1 MIKASKSYGIKL
13 SIQFGLKRVSVHTK
27 VIGLRILI
35 DYFLYPTNNYNRTQ
49 RRSTIVPSEWVGGL
63 PNGQGTMLPSSW
75 VQDDPTAGYKTHEKR
90 HQKDVIMNIMFN
102 LNSDS
107 QC

>member
-49 RRSTIVPSEWVGGL
+49 RRSTIVPSEWVG
-63 PNGQGTMLPSSW
+63 
-75 VQDDPTAGYKTHEKR
+75 VYPTGRVRCYPAAGYKTTQPLGIKYMKEDIKMML
-90 HQKDVIMNIMFN
+90 IY
-102 LNSDS
+102 
-107 QC
+107 

>member
-49 RRSTIVPSEWVGGL
+49 RRSTIVPSEWVGVYPTNGYDATQQLGTRL
-63 PNGQGTMLPSSW
+63 PNRW
-75 VQDDPTAGYKTHEKR
+75 V
-90 HQKDVIMNIMFN
+90 
-102 LNSDS
+102 
-107 QC
+107 